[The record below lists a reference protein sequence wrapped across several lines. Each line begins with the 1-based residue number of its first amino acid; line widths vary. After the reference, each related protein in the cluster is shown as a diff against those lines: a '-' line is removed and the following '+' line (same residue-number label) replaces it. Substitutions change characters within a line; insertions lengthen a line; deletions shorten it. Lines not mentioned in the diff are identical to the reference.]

1 MEEYKIKAEHYKLF
15 VKECKIWIDRF
26 GLKEYGTEFRKVLC
40 NDGSLAFVEFNEDYT
55 LVRIS
60 LNTIWPS
67 KPTTKEIKKT
77 ALHEM
82 VHVLTMGLQ
91 RLATE
96 RFITEN
102 SIYDE
107 IEKIA
112 RRMENAIYE

>member
-1 MEEYKIKAEHYKLF
+1 
-15 VKECKIWIDRF
+15 
-26 GLKEYGTEFRKVLC
+26 
-40 NDGSLAFVEFNEDYT
+40 
-55 LVRIS
+55 
-60 LNTIWPS
+60 
-67 KPTTKEIKKT
+67 
-77 ALHEM
+77 
-82 VHVLTMGLQ
+82 MGLQ